1 MTSYWLSNFCALY
14 SSFNIIPFIGNDKNF
29 QYNSL
34 TRLIILI
41 TAISYIYTGNT
52 DVVFAGIASVT
63 ISVVIYFL
71 TFNTKSVEN
80 SYENYTDAI
89 KTNIDKINDDDNI
102 INQQNQISLDYS
114 PPDTDDLR
122 KHVYFLDGDKSK
134 DKIVPVEINPTDIL
148 STGPKVKY
156 GITKSLTNLN
166 SNI

>member
-134 DKIVPVEINPTDIL
+134 DKIVPVEINPRDIL
-148 STGPKVKY
+148 SSGPKVKY